1 MLRKHVH
8 YMSLKLN
15 VFRHT
20 DCQKLTIE
28 LAPVSADLPCVTRT
42 HFVYHARLT
51 KSATPRICTLNEV
64 REGKDEVFDVA
75 RSQVAQYSIFQILLV
90 GGWYLLGRNPAILS
104 SLVGNRGRP
113 QPPCG
118 NYRGGSKV
126 LLALKKKQLFSPTF

>member
-28 LAPVSADLPCVTRT
+28 LAPVSADLPRVTRT

-64 REGKDEVFDVA
+64 REGTNEVRSVA
-75 RSQVAQYSIFQILLV
+75 RSQVAQYSIIKIFLV
-90 GGWYLLGRNPAILS
+90 GGGYLLGRNPAILG
-104 SLVGNRGRP
+104 VVVRNRGRP
-113 QPPCG
+113 
-118 NYRGGSKV
+118 
-126 LLALKKKQLFSPTF
+126 